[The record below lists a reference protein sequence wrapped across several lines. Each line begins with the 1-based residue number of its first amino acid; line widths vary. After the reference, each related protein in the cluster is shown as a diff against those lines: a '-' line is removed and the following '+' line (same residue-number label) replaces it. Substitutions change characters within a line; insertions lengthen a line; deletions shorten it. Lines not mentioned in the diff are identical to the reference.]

1 MEEAPPEPEPGP
13 SGDADR
19 LDHESVG
26 FVLELGRALHVCGTP
41 AHRLEEA
48 MLRISDRL
56 ALPNGQFFSTP
67 TSITASFGPIGS
79 QQTGLL
85 RVEPGE
91 TNLDKLVKVDRVAD
105 DVASGSTSPHD
116 GLERIREILA
126 APHRFPWWVRAGSY
140 GVSSSVACRF
150 FGGGWREIVVAGVV
164 GLTAGALAITT
175 SSFPSMARL
184 SEFFAGLTAGL
195 LAGVLSPIMQPF
207 SPVLAT
213 LAGLIVF
220 MPGLTITLAMSE
232 LATRNLVSGTARLM
246 GALMTLVLVGMGVA
260 VGRAIAERCFGQ
272 IADAGPVALPDWTQL
287 LALVVAPIS
296 YTVLFNSR
304 ASYIPT
310 ALGAVFIGFFGARA
324 GTHLLGPEL
333 GVSVGAFLV
342 GLAAN
347 LYARVQGKPTAMVA
361 VPGMMVLV
369 PGGLGFKSLEALL
382 GRDVQSGVE
391 IAVSVVLIAASLVG
405 GLFLANVAAPTRK
418 LV

>member
-1 MEEAPPEPEPGP
+1 MDGPESTP
-13 SGDADR
+13 SHADPSPR
-19 LDHESVG
+19 LDPESVG
-26 FVLELGRALHVCGTP
+26 FVLELGRALHSCGTP

-56 ALPNGQFFSTP
+56 NLPSGQFFSTP
-67 TSITASFGPIGS
+67 TSITASFGPIGH

-91 TNLDKLVKVDRVAD
+91 TNLDKLVRVDRVAD
-105 DVASGSTSPHD
+105 DVASGATNARD
-116 GLERIREILA
+116 GLARIREILA
-126 APHRFPWWVRAGSY
+126 IPARFPWWVRAGSF

-150 FGGGWREIVVAGVV
+150 FGGGWREIVVAGIV
-164 GLTAGALAITT
+164 GLSAGALAITT
-175 SSFPSMARL
+175 SRLPSMARL
-184 SEFFAGLTAGL
+184 SEFFAGLAGGF
-195 LAGVLSPIMQPF
+195 LAAALSPAMQPF

-220 MPGLTITLAMSE
+220 MPGLTITLAMTE

-260 VGRAIAERCFGQ
+260 VGRAIAERLVGQ
-272 IADAGPVALPDWTQL
+272 LHDSDPSALPDWTQL
-287 LALVVAPIS
+287 IALGVAPIS

-304 ASYIPT
+304 SAHFLS
-310 ALGAVFIGFFGARA
+310 ALVAVFVGFFGARA
-324 GTHLLGPEL
+324 GAIILGPEL

-342 GLAAN
+342 GLTAN
-347 LYARVQGKPTAMVA
+347 LYARFRSRPAALVT

-382 GRDVQSGVE
+382 GRDVLSGVE

-405 GLFLANVAAPTRK
+405 GLFLANVAAPTKK